1 MNFLSKFLGG
11 LKGCDYFRHFFFG
24 AVISFIFFY
33 ISIHNANR
41 LDLGQVIFF
50 IINTILYPYARFLYL
65 QITGFIL
72 GENIFILNA
81 IVMLI
86 AKVMTMFL
94 CWIFAIL
101 IAPLGLAYIFFLNW
115 KAKHQ

>member
-1 MNFLSKFLGG
+1 MNIIRKFLGG

-24 AVISFIFFY
+24 TVISFIFFY
-33 ISIHNANR
+33 ISIHSANR
-41 LDLGQVIFF
+41 LDLGLIIIF

-65 QITGFIL
+65 QIIGFIL

-81 IVMLI
+81 IVMLT

-94 CWIFAIL
+94 CWIFSIL
-101 IAPLGLAYIFFLNW
+101 IAPLGLAYLFYRNW
-115 KAKHQ
+115 KAEHQ